1 MRPGRSPERDHK
13 FFLAP
18 QIGRKSVRPANDKCS
33 VGDRL
38 VTPMAQ
44 MTGKS
49 CAVNIMTA
57 LVQRHKDGLL
67 RYGRRNRRGL
77 LGHSGGRLARAAL
90 GNLDDVEA
98 AESQLAADN
107 IEPRAVAFRQLA
119 FRPLLQTA
127 DRNYD
132 EAHGSRY
139 HARRPIRTCRC
150 PNGARLAAC
159 SKGAEDLR
167 SLLPPSDPASTISRD
182 CRTHAPRV

>member
-107 IEPRAVAFRQLA
+107 IEPRAVAFR
-119 FRPLLQTA
+119 
-127 DRNYD
+127 
-132 EAHGSRY
+132 
-139 HARRPIRTCRC
+139 PIRTCRC